1 MALKK
6 CKECGKDVSTKSKKC
21 PHCGSPV
28 SQGITVK
35 GVIKWTILLFIGFT
49 VYTCASI
56 TSEVTEKLDDK
67 KETNNQ
73 SIENTELDFKWNTG
87 ESGLIME
94 ADLTITNNN
103 AYPIK
108 DITVKCAHFAKS
120 KTQIDSN
127 SETFYDII
135 PAYESKSFRDIN
147 MGFIHNQAHTSSC
160 RITQALKQE

>member
-103 AYPIK
+103 APPIVTGK
-108 DITVKCAHFAKS
+108 
-120 KTQIDSN
+120 
-127 SETFYDII
+127 
-135 PAYESKSFRDIN
+135 P
-147 MGFIHNQAHTSSC
+147 
-160 RITQALKQE
+160 